1 MPGDRDVG
9 GKVMTHPDIVQ
20 SALGDEGVAARVDL
34 GDDAL
39 FVTPTR
45 TILYRADKLLS
56 DESVEEFPHGAERI
70 TVSSGRRKATLTL
83 DYGLDGERSFTVP
96 AKTLDEALHP
106 VLAGTLNAAGVT
118 DPGETIKET
127 FRFSELTLVVTS
139 DRLVKHIGNAV
150 WDDEYEE
157 FRYDDVT
164 DLAFEEGSVATTIV
178 VVLGGR
184 QERFKAPNDR
194 AREVRE
200 RLTKAVLAHH
210 GVDSLDALRE
220 RFADDADDPPSST
233 VSFGDG
239 PTPLSVNPGELAER
253 PTNATRSDADEGK
266 AQGGDTADA
275 ERTTASAA
283 ADTADPAAPDIGS
296 SVESPAGGSPDGS
309 TEAAVDAA
317 ETATGDSTE
326 VTGDSATASTSEA
339 PATAEGRSTGIDT
352 IDTGDLLG
360 SPDDSAGRPTT
371 DVRPEGEDDGERAD
385 DLASLAAEIEALRES
400 VEAQNE
406 RIARQEE
413 LIERLIVE
421 LRNRL

>member
-1 MPGDRDVG
+1 
-9 GKVMTHPDIVQ
+9 MTHPDIVQ
-20 SALGDEGVAARVDL
+20 SALGDEGVAARVGL

-70 TVSSGRRKATLTL
+70 TVSSGRRKATVTL

-96 AKTLDEALHP
+96 AKALDEALHP

-118 DPGETIKET
+118 ESGETIKET

-139 DRLVKHIGNAV
+139 ERLVKHIGNAV
-150 WDDEYEE
+150 WDEEYEE
-157 FRYDDVT
+157 FRYADVT
-164 DLAFEEGSVATTIV
+164 NLAFEEGSVATTIV

-200 RLTKAVLAHH
+200 RLTEAVLAHH
-210 GVDSLDALRE
+210 GVDSLAALRE
-220 RFADDADDPPSST
+220 RFADDEDEPPSST

-239 PTPLSVNPGELAER
+239 PTPLSVNPGELTER
-253 PTNATRSDADEGK
+253 PTNATRPDADEEQ
-266 AQGGDTADA
+266 AQGDDTA
-275 ERTTASAA
+275 ERTVAPAA
-283 ADTADPAAPDIGS
+283 ADDADPVAPDSVDPADTVPDDSPTGPAEVDSGTTRDRQTGTPETPEATTS
-296 SVESPAGGSPDGS
+296 SDTAGASPED
-309 TEAAVDAA
+309 
-317 ETATGDSTE
+317 
-326 VTGDSATASTSEA
+326 
-339 PATAEGRSTGIDT
+339 RSTGVDT
-352 IDTGDLLG
+352 IETGDLLG
-360 SPDDSAGRPTT
+360 PPDDSAGRPTT
-371 DVRPEGEDDGERAD
+371 DARPEGEDDGDRAD